1 MKKEAI
7 QKLILALAL
16 LFVASILIATLVGV
30 SQISQEQ
37 RRLSGNLGYIE
48 RQLDGIETDLSSME
62 YDLSS
67 MEYDL
72 SSIKSDLSS
81 IKSDLSS
88 MESDLWSI
96 KLRLSY

>member
-1 MKKEAI
+1 MKKEAT
-7 QKLILALAL
+7 QKLVLALAV
-16 LFVASILIATLVGV
+16 LFVASILIVTLVGV

-67 MEYDL
+67 
-72 SSIKSDLSS
+72 

>member
-7 QKLILALAL
+7 QKLVLALAV

-67 MEYDL
+67 ME
-72 SSIKSDLSS
+72 SDLWS